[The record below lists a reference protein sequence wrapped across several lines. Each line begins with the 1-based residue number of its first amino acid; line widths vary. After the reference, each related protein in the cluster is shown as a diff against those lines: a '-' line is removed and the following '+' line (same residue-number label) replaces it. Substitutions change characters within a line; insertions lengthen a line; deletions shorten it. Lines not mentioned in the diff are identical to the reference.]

1 MENKNMKNKLEAYK
15 KELELASSN
24 LSHSDFIKVYQQNK
38 TKSKDL
44 NEIVNRLKDSNAKIL
59 GCVLNEDLK
68 IK

>member
-38 TKSKDL
+38 TKSKAKTL
-44 NEIVNRLKDSNAKIL
+44 PKRRIFKQYIVKNI
-59 GCVLNEDLK
+59 
-68 IK
+68 